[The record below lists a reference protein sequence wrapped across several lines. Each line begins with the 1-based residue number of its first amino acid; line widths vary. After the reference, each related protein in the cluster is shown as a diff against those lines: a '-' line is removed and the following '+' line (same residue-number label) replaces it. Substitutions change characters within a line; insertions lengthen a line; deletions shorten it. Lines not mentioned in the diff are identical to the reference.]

1 MKALVS
7 SVKES
12 EDIEIPEGAFA
23 RKIIH
28 VDMDAFFASVEQRD
42 RPELKGRPIYVGG
55 PRLHSI
61 VAAASYEARSFG
73 VKGGMFA
80 SEAVKLCPDIVFVE
94 PRLEVYEKV
103 SAEIHAIFAEYTA
116 VIEPLFLDE
125 AWLDVTVHR
134 TAMTS
139 ATEIATD
146 IRNKIQERL
155 GLPSSAG
162 VSYNK
167 FLAKMATGKGKPNG
181 QFVIPPARGPEFVT
195 SLAIDKFHG
204 IGEAT
209 ASKMVAL
216 GIKTGADLRA
226 ASLSTLTS
234 TFGKLGHL
242 YFWLGR
248 GIDQRPVVHDRVR
261 KSFGR
266 ESTLPNIISSFEDA
280 SAQIRPIIDCVWT
293 DLSEEGRNGRTLS
306 VKLKFAD
313 FTHVTRSFTSTRAFG
328 SLQEVHRCADDIL
341 IAMFPVDRQIRLLGA
356 TISSLDKVS
365 QETASEQLALG
376 LD

>member
-1 MKALVS
+1 MNDADS
-7 SVKES
+7 
-12 EDIEIPEGAFA
+12 IEIPEGAFA

-42 RPELKGRPIYVGG
+42 RAELRGRPIYVGG

-73 VKGGMFA
+73 VKGGMF
-80 SEAVKLCPDIVFVE
+80 SNEAVRLCPDIVFVE
-94 PRLEVYEKV
+94 PRLDVYERV
-103 SAEIHAIFAEYTA
+103 SAEIHSILAEYTS

-146 IRNKIQERL
+146 IRNKIEDRL

-167 FLAKMATGKGKPNG
+167 FLAKMATGRGKPNG
-181 QFVIPPARGPEFVT
+181 QFVIPPARGAEFVT
-195 SLAIDKFHG
+195 SLPIGKFHG

-209 ASKMVAL
+209 ASKMATL
-216 GIKTGADLRA
+216 GINTGADLQA
-226 ASLSTLTS
+226 ASLATLTS
-234 TFGKLGHL
+234 NFGKLGHL

-248 GIDQRPVVHDRVR
+248 GIDQRPVVHERIR

-266 ESTLPNIISSFEDA
+266 ESTLPNRIANLKDA
-280 SAQIRPIIDCVWT
+280 SAQIRPIIDRVWI
-293 DLSEEGRNGRTLS
+293 DLCEEGRKGRTLS
-306 VKLKFAD
+306 VKLKFDD
-313 FTHVTRSFTSTRAFG
+313 FTQVTRSTTSARMFN
-328 SLQEVHRCADDIL
+328 SVDEIHRCADEL
-341 IAMFPVDRQIRLLGA
+341 LASMFPSGRDNRLLGA
-356 TISSLDKVS
+356 TISSLDDLS
-365 QETASEQLALG
+365 LDTASGQLALG
-376 LD
+376 FN